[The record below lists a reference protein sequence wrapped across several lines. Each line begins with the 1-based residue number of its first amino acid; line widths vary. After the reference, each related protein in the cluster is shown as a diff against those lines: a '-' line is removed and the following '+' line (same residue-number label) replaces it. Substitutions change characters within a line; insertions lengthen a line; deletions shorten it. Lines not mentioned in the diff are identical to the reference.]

1 MKHLRSRQHV
11 VDMCRTL
18 LERGYL
24 KATEGNVSVRVP
36 SHDYYAVTPS
46 NYDYDKMRPEDI
58 CLVGFDGKPLADEDS
73 SGLPPSIECGMH
85 ANIYRERPDVNA
97 IVHTHQPYAS
107 ALAFLRKEI
116 PALTDEQVRFLGR
129 KVAIIPYAPSGTSFL
144 AKKVQKLVGSGN
156 NAFIIAN
163 HGIIALGTD
172 PDRAVF
178 NMALLEK
185 VSLAYLLALT
195 TESGKIYTI
204 PDAIREVAFSKLRKD
219 EKRIAA
225 QITAAVPP
233 VRVPVHEDLPSTLP
247 ATTSAAAPPTAAAST
262 AAAPTAAA
270 RPESE
275 ATPAADTGADD
286 GLVSALTDLASA
298 AGDDPVA
305 APTATPT
312 AAPAAA
318 PTDPAGAPATDGTD
332 DVPQPVESEA
342 ARLGYAIS
350 AYPDVDDTMRR
361 LKALVAQP
369 VRGLRHDAMLD
380 VLNYFETKCRS
391 SKEITDRAKKRI
403 PGGVQHNLAFNYP
416 FPLAIDKA
424 EGAYLTDRDGNTYI
438 DFLQAGGPTLL
449 GSNYGPV
456 NEQVADVIRKS
467 GPVTGLFHEYELK
480 LAEIIH
486 RYMPHLEMYRA
497 LGSGT
502 EAVMAAV
509 RGARAFTGKSVVI
522 KVGGAYHG
530 WSDTMVYGLRV
541 PGTFRMNAKGI
552 PFGATGNT
560 REAFPHDLGLLRR
573 KLIENRVRGGTAAV
587 IVEPVGPES
596 GTRPVPRDYNA
607 KVRELCDEFGAL
619 LIFDEVVTGFRLGM
633 GGASGYFG
641 VTPDLTV
648 LGKAVSGGYPMA
660 GGVGG
665 RADVMAVFGS
675 GLDGKNGSHVQVG
688 GTLSANPLSCAAGY
702 FAIEEMA
709 RTNAPV
715 KAGRAGDRLTRGLQ
729 RLIDQ
734 FGLPYVAYNQ
744 GSIVHLESSGVMLLD
759 MRHPMKLLKEN
770 KPRKRLMEQLSAAY
784 AAHGII
790 TLAGSRMYTSMA
802 DTDDV
807 IDDALDRFE
816 QVFAL
821 VEGV

>member
-1 MKHLRSRQHV
+1 MQHRTSRQHV
-11 VDMCRTL
+11 VDMCRTML
-18 LERGYL
+18 ARGYL

-36 SHDYYAVTPS
+36 GHRLYAVTPS
-46 NYDYDKMRPEDI
+46 NYDYDRMRVEDV
-58 CLVGFDGKPLADEDS
+58 CLVDFDGRHVPDEA
-73 SGLPPSIECGMH
+73 GVALKPSIECGMH

-107 ALAFLRKEI
+107 ALAVLRRPI
-116 PALTDEQVRFLGR
+116 PALSDEQVRFLGR
-129 KVAIIPYAPSGTSFL
+129 QVAIVDYAPSGTSFL
-144 AKKVQKLVGSGN
+144 ARNVQKRVTSGD
-156 NAFIIAN
+156 NAFILAN
-163 HGIIALGTD
+163 HGIVALGTD

-185 VSLAYLLALT
+185 VSIAYLMALA
-195 TESGKIYTI
+195 TEAGKVHTI
-204 PDAIREVAFSKLRKD
+204 PAAIREIAFGKLRAD

-225 QITAAVPP
+225 QITAAVEPL
-233 VRVPVHEDLPSTLP
+233 RVPADEDLPSADAVARP
-247 ATTSAAAPPTAAAST
+247 AAADG
-262 AAAPTAAA
+262 
-270 RPESE
+270 
-275 ATPAADTGADD
+275 PAADPAGGAGPD
-286 GLVSALTDLASA
+286 G
-298 AGDDPVA
+298 A
-305 APTATPT
+305 AP
-312 AAPAAA
+312 
-318 PTDPAGAPATDGTD
+318 GA
-332 DVPQPVESEA
+332 EA

-350 AYPDVDDTMRR
+350 EYLDVDDVLRR
-361 LKALVAQP
+361 LRALTAQP
-369 VRGLRHDAMLD
+369 IRGLRHDALLD
-380 VLNYFETKCRS
+380 VLGYFDTKCRAS
-391 SKEITDRAKKRI
+391 REITDRAKRRI

-416 FPLAIDKA
+416 FPLAIDRA
-424 EGAYLTDRDGNTYI
+424 EGAHLVDRDGNVYI
-438 DFLQAGGPTLL
+438 DFLQAGGPTIL
-449 GSNYGPV
+449 GSNYAPV
-456 NEQVADVIRKS
+456 NEKVAEVVRES

-486 RYMPHLEMYRA
+486 RYLPHVEMYRA

-509 RGARAFTGKSVVI
+509 RGARAFTGKPMVI

-541 PGTFRMNAKGI
+541 PGTYRMNAKGI
-552 PFGATGNT
+552 PFGATSRT
-560 REAFPHDLGLLRR
+560 RESFPNDLGQLRR
-573 KLIENRVRGGTAAV
+573 KLIENRLRGGTAAV
-587 IVEPVGPES
+587 VVEPVGPES
-596 GTRPVPRDYNA
+596 GTRPVPRDFNA
-607 KVRELCDEFGAL
+607 RVRELCDEFGAL
-619 LIFDEVVTGFRLGM
+619 LVFDEVVTGFRLGL
-633 GGASGYFG
+633 GGAAGYFG

-675 GLDGKNGSHVQVG
+675 GLDGKSGAHIQVG

-715 KAGRAGDRLTRGLQ
+715 IAGRAGDRLTRGLQ
-729 RLIDQ
+729 RLIDRY
-734 FGLPYVAYNQ
+734 GLPYVAYNQ
-744 GSIVHLESSGVMLLD
+744 GSIVHLECSGVMLLD
-759 MRHPMKLLKEN
+759 MRNPLKLLREN
-770 KPRKRLMEQLSAAY
+770 KARKRLMEQMGAAY

-802 DTDDV
+802 DTDAV
-807 IDDALDRFE
+807 IDDALARFE

>member
-1 MKHLRSRQHV
+1 MQHRRSRQHV
-11 VDMCRTL
+11 VDMCRTML
-18 LERGYL
+18 DRGYL

-36 SHDYYAVTPS
+36 GHRLYAVTPS
-46 NYDYDKMRPEDI
+46 NYDYDRMRVEDI
-58 CLVGFDGKPLADEDS
+58 CIVDFDGKHVPDDS
-73 SGLPPSIECGMH
+73 GVELKPSIECGMH

-107 ALAFLRKEI
+107 ALAFLRKPI

-129 KVAIIPYAPSGTSFL
+129 EVAIIDYAPSGTSLL
-144 AKKVQKLVGSGN
+144 ARNVQKKVASGD

-163 HGIIALGTD
+163 HGVVAVGTD

-185 VSLAYLLALT
+185 VCIAYLLALT
-195 TESGKIYTI
+195 SEAGRVFTI
-204 PDAIREVAFSKLRKD
+204 PTAIREIAFGKLRAD

-225 QITAAVPP
+225 QITEAVEPL
-233 VRVPVHEDLPSTLP
+233 RVPADEPLPS
-247 ATTSAAAPPTAAAST
+247 
-262 AAAPTAAA
+262 
-270 RPESE
+270 
-275 ATPAADTGADD
+275 ADA
-286 GLVSALTDLASA
+286 
-298 AGDDPVA
+298 VA
-305 APTATPT
+305 AETTAE
-312 AAPAAA
+312 AV
-318 PTDPAGAPATDGTD
+318 DPEASGD
-332 DVPQPVESEA
+332 EA

-350 AYPDVDDTMRR
+350 TYPDVEDVLRR
-361 LKALVAQP
+361 LKALTAQP
-369 VRGLRHDAMLD
+369 IRGLRHDALLD
-380 VLNYFETKCRS
+380 VLNYFDTKCRA
-391 SKEITDRAKKRI
+391 SKEITDRAKRRI

-416 FPLAIDKA
+416 FPLAIEKA
-424 EGAYLTDRDGNTYI
+424 EGAYLVDRDGNTYI
-438 DFLQAGGPTLL
+438 DFLQAGGPTIL

-456 NEQVADVIRKS
+456 NERVAEVVREC

-486 RYMPHLEMYRA
+486 RYMPHIEMYRA

-509 RGARAFTGKSVVI
+509 RGARAFTGKKMVI

-541 PGTFRMNAKGI
+541 PGTYRMNAKGI
-552 PFGATGNT
+552 PFGATART
-560 REAFPHDLGLLRR
+560 REAFPHDLGQLRR
-573 KLIENRVRGGTAAV
+573 KLIENRLRGGTAAV
-587 IVEPVGPES
+587 VVEPVGPES
-596 GTRPVPRDYNA
+596 GTRPAPRDFNA

-619 LIFDEVVTGFRLGM
+619 LIFDEVVTGFRLGL
-633 GGASGYFG
+633 GGAAGYFG

-665 RADVMAVFGS
+665 RAEVMAVFGS
-675 GLDGKNGSHVQVG
+675 GLDGKSGAHIQVG

-715 KAGRAGDRLTRGLQ
+715 IAGRAGDRLTRGLQ
-729 RLIDQ
+729 RLIDSY
-734 FGLPYVAYNQ
+734 GLPYVAYNQ
-744 GSIVHLESSGVMLLD
+744 GSIVHLECSGVMLLD
-759 MRHPMKLLKEN
+759 MRHPVKLLKEN
-770 KPRKRLMEQLSAAY
+770 KARKRLMEQMGAAY
-784 AAHGII
+784 TAHGII

-802 DTDDV
+802 DTDAV
-807 IDDALDRFE
+807 IDDALTRFD